1 MQLIQ
6 QLQEKLNFSQHRDLA
21 GAKYSNPFKSSAGIV
36 FENDCAIISIDVTFE
51 VEKLRQIAKASVH
64 VAGKVFHADAS
75 SEDMYQAVDGLVDKL
90 DRQLKDHREKQTSH

>member
-1 MQLIQ
+1 MQINFTGHHVDLTNP
-6 QLQEKLNFSQHRDLA
+6 LKEFTTEKLEKLTRH
-21 GAKYSNPFKSSAGIV
+21 
-36 FENDCAIISIDVTFE
+36 FERIISIDVTFE

-90 DRQLKDHREKQTSH
+90 DRQLKGHREKQTSH

>member
-1 MQLIQ
+1 MQINFTGHHVDLTNP
-6 QLQEKLNFSQHRDLA
+6 LKEFTTEKLEKLTRH
-21 GAKYSNPFKSSAGIV
+21 
-36 FENDCAIISIDVTFE
+36 FERIISIDVTFE

>member
-1 MQLIQ
+1 MIKRRKQMQINFTGHHVDLTNP
-6 QLQEKLNFSQHRDLA
+6 LKEFTTEKLEKLTRH
-21 GAKYSNPFKSSAGIV
+21 
-36 FENDCAIISIDVTFE
+36 FERIISIDVTFE